1 MIYAMCPS
9 SDITRS
15 VSTEKNPEAVLFDNL
30 PNIRNNNKITQ
41 SNSHS
46 LQSTKTSVIKKIS
59 S

>member
-1 MIYAMCPS
+1 MCPS

-15 VSTEKNPEAVLFDNL
+15 VSTEKNPEVVLFDNL

-46 LQSTKTSVIKKIS
+46 LQFTKTSVIRKIS